1 MPSRAAKAGAGGRSL
16 GPKAGG
22 EVGVHGKSSAS
33 PLDEDQLQA
42 MKQKVETLQAD
53 LSRRQE
59 SYIRRERA
67 FNMRIEELEEE
78 VGSLKSGKM
87 SWMQGN
93 HSMESLKNMH
103 QQILHN
109 VEMVQDRSS
118 KILQEQERA
127 LPGYVL
133 PYSYGTRARFVHP
146 QTELEKEKTR
156 KDGGDSAWIER
167 TRRTE
172 AELDWAK
179 EMADRLDRVNQGLS
193 RENLRLKSQFKS
205 QEDDRKFL
213 IKQLVAIKKENQSL
227 RQERE
232 AAEASMF
239 EIQQKALRA
248 QEDMATAMRIRPAS
262 SSSAPNLPG
271 LGVGAARQSGAEA
284 DASRYKE
291 IIKRLKRLLETERR
305 NLRQVRSSYAADLQQ
320 RTELENL
327 LKGAVEEVVQEIRSK
342 KKRAAKLGLK
352 DAGKAG
358 GASGSGGGAGG
369 LSSPRVS
376 PGAFSSTQRD
386 QTLEMLLSR
395 ERVLSLLYAKTFPL
409 SPSPQ
414 NQQDG
419 VDELDVSNGA
429 AAGAAGAGA
438 GTGAWVGAGA
448 VAGGEKGA

>member
-33 PLDEDQLQA
+33 QLDEDQLQA

-118 KILQEQERA
+118 KILQEQEKDLLRA
-127 LPGYVL
+127 F
-133 PYSYGTRARFVHP
+133 RARLFDV

-248 QEDMATAMRIRPAS
+248 QEDMATAMRTRPAS

-271 LGVGAARQSGAEA
+271 LGAGAARQSGAEA

-327 LKGAVEEVVQEIRSK
+327 LRGAVEEVVQEIRSK
-342 KKRAAKLGLK
+342 QKRAAKLGLK

-419 VDELDVSNGA
+419 GDELDVSSGA
-429 AAGAAGAGA
+429 APGAAGAGA
-438 GTGAWVGAGA
+438 GTGAGVGAGA